1 MPRWLAAGRCW
12 SNSDVRNPS
21 ADSSRCV
28 RGVLPRPILVGFC
41 RYESQ
46 TTSPGGRLNFGRCDR
61 LSAAP
66 RCPGHQCFRLCG
78 EGLIAIEHAVV
89 VRWLQLS
96 KLRGMTALS
105 QAAGF
110 QPAYAASGGESDPKR
125 LKRPMQRA
133 TLPAASVAAFIGHIA
148 NPTAM
153 TGSEAERSY
162 KCPRDRARE
171 RLFLAEYC
179 PLTPHA

>member
-46 TTSPGGRLNFGRCDR
+46 TTSPGARLNFGRCDR

-78 EGLIAIEHAVV
+78 EELIAIEHAVV
-89 VRWLQLS
+89 VRCLQLRPE
-96 KLRGMTALS
+96 RGMAMPIS
-105 QAAGF
+105 AAHPVLRW
-110 QPAYAASGGESDPKR
+110 QTTYCL
-125 LKRPMQRA
+125 LKRPMRRA

-153 TGSEAERSY
+153 SGSEAERSY

-171 RLFLAEYC
+171 RLFLLRVVRC
-179 PLTPHA
+179 LP